1 MKRHSLSLRMAL
13 AAGIVL
19 AVFVV
24 LVGLA
29 LEQALR
35 DGARNARQER
45 LQAQVYLLL
54 AAAEVDD
61 RGRLSVE
68 GPLAE
73 PRLQTSSSGLV
84 GQVADAQGRVVWR
97 SRSALGAPGL
107 PAPPAL
113 PPGDRRF
120 ERVED
125 AAGTAHFVQHFG
137 VSWTTGTGSHRFT
150 FAVAEDLAPYERQLA
165 DYRRTLWGWLGAMAV
180 LLLGAQAAT
189 LRWGLRPL
197 RQLTQALARL
207 EKGQDARLE
216 GEPPAE
222 LQGLTDNLNALLARE
237 RAQQA
242 RYRNALADLA
252 HSLKTPLALVRAELR
267 RGPTDPALR
276 AQLEEQVQRMDHVID
291 HQLQRAGAAGRSTLA
306 PPMPLRPLVERLHAA
321 LAKVHAD
328 KAPAWAVEIPP
339 RARVRLDEGDL
350 TELLGNLLDNACK
363 WCTGS
368 VRVAC
373 TAAGTTLIL
382 NVEDDGPGIDAALGM
397 AVLQRGVRADQATP
411 GHGIGLAVVRDIVDA
426 LGGELEISRSA
437 VLGGAH
443 ITLRLPGAWMG
454 AEAG

>member
-1 MKRHSLSLRMAL
+1 MNRRSLSLRMAL

-61 RGRLSVE
+61 RGRLSVD

-107 PAPPAL
+107 PAPPVL

-150 FAVAEDLAPYERQLA
+150 VAVAEDLAPYERQLA

-267 RGPTDPALR
+267 RGPADPALR

-306 PPMPLRPLVERLHAA
+306 PPLPLRPLVERLHAA

-363 WCTGS
+363 WCTGR

-382 NVEDDGPGIDAALGM
+382 DVEDDGPGIHAALGM

-426 LGGELEISRSA
+426 LGGELEIGRSA
-437 VLGGAH
+437 ALGGAH